1 MRKTEFISRIES
13 ERRALE
19 ETLARIPAEDMLAE
33 GVVGYW
39 SVKDTLAHIA
49 MWYSRAVTLLF
60 QAEHGSALQLPR
72 SNAPDR
78 SDINARDYASQK
90 DRPLD
95 RIQADFHGT
104 HQQLIK
110 RLSAW
115 ADEAALF
122 DPQRYPALK
131 GRALADALWD
141 YTGGHSA
148 EHRAQIESWLAGRS
162 PLASRGA

>member
-1 MRKTEFISRIES
+1 MSKAELISRIAA

-19 ETLARIPAEDMLAE
+19 DVLAQVRAEDMLVE
-33 GVVGYW
+33 GVVGWW
-39 SVKDTLAHIA
+39 SVKDTLAHLA

-60 QAEHGSALQLPR
+60 QAERGQSLQLPR
-72 SNAPDR
+72 SNAPDW
-78 SDINARDYASQK
+78 SDVNARDHASQK

-95 RIQADFHGT
+95 RIQADFQGA

-122 DPQRYPALK
+122 DPRRYPALQ
-131 GRALADALWD
+131 GRALADYIWD

-148 EHRAQIESWLAGRS
+148 EHRAQIEAWLAGRART
-162 PLASRGA
+162 PTMDG

>member
-1 MRKTEFISRIES
+1 MSKAELISRIES

-33 GVVGYW
+33 GVVGWW
-39 SVKDTLAHIA
+39 SVKDVLAHIA

-60 QAEHGSALQLPR
+60 QAERGGALQLPR
-72 SNAPDR
+72 SNAPDW

-95 RIQADFHGT
+95 RIQADFHGA

-110 RLSAW
+110 RLNAW

-122 DPQRYPALK
+122 DPRRYPALK
-131 GRALADALWD
+131 GRALAEYLWD

-148 EHRAQIESWLAGRS
+148 EHRAQIESWLAGR
-162 PLASRGA
+162 PRAAH

>member
-1 MRKTEFISRIES
+1 MSKAELISRIES

-33 GVVGYW
+33 GVVGWW
-39 SVKDTLAHIA
+39 SVKDVLAHIA

-60 QAEHGSALQLPR
+60 QAERGGALQLPR
-72 SNAPDR
+72 SNATDW

-95 RIQADFHGT
+95 RIQADFHGA

-110 RLSAW
+110 RLNAW

-122 DPQRYPALK
+122 DPRRYPALK
-131 GRALADALWD
+131 GRALADYLWD

-148 EHRAQIESWLAGRS
+148 EHRAQIESWLAGR
-162 PLASRGA
+162 PRAAH